1 MRVIALDSATKG
13 RPRPSFFLLLTLAGS
28 AALAQQPVFRC
39 GQEYTNAPVDPTGCE
54 RLAGQAVTVIPGT
67 RVQVGTTP
75 AVSEAS
81 PSSPSVAKVESA
93 SQKQRDDMARAIV
106 SAELDKARQRHA
118 ELQLQLQL
126 QLQYRKAQQPSDS
139 AAQSQLK
146 AAIDRT
152 QRDIDS
158 LQRELDRRPAGTAQ
172 P

>member
-75 AVSEAS
+75 AASEAQ
-81 PSSPSVAKVESA
+81 PSSPSVAKVDSA

-118 ELQLQLQL
+118 ELQLQ
-126 QLQYRKAQQPSDS
+126 YRKAQQPTDS
-139 AAQSQLK
+139 AAQSQIK

>member
-54 RLAGQAVTVIPGT
+54 RLAGQAVTVIAGT

-118 ELQLQLQL
+118 ELQLQ
-126 QLQYRKAQQPSDS
+126 YRKAQQPSDS

>member
-93 SQKQRDDMARAIV
+93 SQKQRDDMARAVV
-106 SAELDKARQRHA
+106 SVELDKARQRHA
-118 ELQLQLQL
+118 ELQLQ
-126 QLQYRKAQQPSDS
+126 YRKAQQPTDS

>member
-75 AVSEAS
+75 AVSEAP

-93 SQKQRDDMARAIV
+93 SQKQRDNMARAIV

-118 ELQLQLQL
+118 ELQLQ
-126 QLQYRKAQQPSDS
+126 YRKAQQPTDS
-139 AAQSQLK
+139 AAQSQIK

>member
-106 SAELDKARQRHA
+106 SVELDKARQRHA
-118 ELQLQLQL
+118 ELQLQ
-126 QLQYRKAQQPSDS
+126 YRKAQQPTDS

>member
-1 MRVIALDSATKG
+1 M
-13 RPRPSFFLLLTLAGS
+13 LLTLAGS

-118 ELQLQLQL
+118 ELQLQ
-126 QLQYRKAQQPSDS
+126 YRKAQQPTDS

>member
-39 GQEYTNAPVDPTGCE
+39 GQEYTNAPVDPARCE
-54 RLAGQAVTVIPGT
+54 RLAGPAVTVIPGT
-67 RVQVGTTP
+67 RVQTGTTP
-75 AVSEAS
+75 AVSEAP
-81 PSSPSVAKVESA
+81 PSSPSVVKVESA

-118 ELQLQLQL
+118 DL
-126 QLQYRKAQQPSDS
+126 QLQYRKAEQPTDS

-146 AAIDRT
+146 AAIDRA

>member
-13 RPRPSFFLLLTLAGS
+13 RPRPSFFLLLALAGS

-39 GQEYTNAPVDPTGCE
+39 GQEYTNAPVDPSGCE
-54 RLAGQAVTVIPGT
+54 RLTGQAVTVIPGT

-75 AVSEAS
+75 AVSAAP

-93 SQKQRDDMARAIV
+93 SQKQRDNMARAIV

-118 ELQLQLQL
+118 ELQLQ
-126 QLQYRKAQQPSDS
+126 YRKAQQPTDS

-146 AAIDRT
+146 AAIDRA

>member
-75 AVSEAS
+75 AVSEAL

-118 ELQLQLQL
+118 ELQLQ
-126 QLQYRKAQQPSDS
+126 YRKAQQPTDS
-139 AAQSQLK
+139 AAQSQIK

>member
-118 ELQLQLQL
+118 ELQLQ
-126 QLQYRKAQQPSDS
+126 YRKAQQPTDS
-139 AAQSQLK
+139 AAQSQIK